1 MGVAVPEL
9 KQYMDKKLRLKLNGN
24 RGVVGV
30 LRGFDQF
37 LNLVLDE
44 AHNDVGPDKEPLG
57 MVVVRG
63 NSVQAMEALEH
74 IPQAKRGP

>member
-1 MGVAVPEL
+1 MGLANPNPIPNPNPE
-9 KQYMDKKLRLKLNGN
+9 QVRACRYDSTNE
-24 RGVVGV
+24 GVYGSGV
-30 LRGFDQF
+30 LC
-37 LNLVLDE
+37 E